1 MLLGEDVD
9 EVVPEDE
16 IDVDIGISTA
26 ACEY

>member
-9 EVVPEDE
+9 EVVLEDE
-16 IDVDIGISTA
+16 INVDMSISTA